1 MKIGLQMYTVR
12 EALDADLLGGLDKIA
27 SIGFKNLELA
37 GLYGK
42 TAEELK
48 KEFDARGM
56 TAVSTHVGIDACE
69 KDFDKTLADAK
80 VFGYK
85 YVIVPWIDI
94 KNYAGGWPEFAAKL
108 NDVGARFA
116 EHGITFGYH
125 NHDFEFAPVGDTY
138 GFELLWQHTDPKLV
152 HAELDLAWIT
162 KPGHSAV
169 DWINRLNGQ
178 VVLCHF
184 KDIDADGHLAD
195 VGAGRIDWAPVIQT
209 AKDANVQY
217 AIIEHDN
224 PGDAF
229 KSITASHKHLTSLG
243 LTD

>member
-1 MKIGLQMYTVR
+1 MKIGLQLYTVR
-12 EALDADLLGGLDKIA
+12 DPLEKDLLGGLDKIA
-27 SIGFKNLELA
+27 AIGFKNMELA

-42 TAEELK
+42 SAAEIKKAFDDRGLK
-48 KEFDARGM
+48 
-56 TAVSTHVGIDACE
+56 AVSTHVGIDACE
-69 KDFDKTLADAK
+69 KHFDQTLEDAK
-80 VFGYK
+80 TFGYNT
-85 YVIVPWIDI
+85 VIVPWIDI
-94 KNYAGGWPEFAAKL
+94 KAYPGGWPEFAARL
-108 NDVGARFA
+108 NDIGAKFA

-138 GFELLWQHTDPKLV
+138 GFELLWQHTNPKLV

-184 KDIDADGHLAD
+184 KDIDAEGNLAD
-195 VGAGRIDWAPVIQT
+195 VGKGRIDWAPVIQA

-229 KSITASHKHLTSLG
+229 ASIEASHKHLVSLG